1 MGKELISVELTR
13 ESGSIPWGIRLGGGK
28 DRGRVHVLEKV
39 TYQGLGHIAG
49 LMQKDY
55 IVKVNGTSV
64 FGLDHDPAKQLIK
77 DAGNR
82 LHLEV
87 ERGDFI
93 VPSLDEAF
101 PKKKVDTA
109 SVDPKSKPYWIQA
122 IEQGQGSNRSKGF
135 TTCGKPRMAQKQ
147 YNSPLEMYSEEAIE
161 EIMKEGTLNGK
172 PFNMENLMNPSGKD
186 FDQSTSAVLDLIN
199 SNAEKV
205 QNGQNRNF

>member
-39 TYQGLGHIAG
+39 VYQGLGHVAG

-64 FGLDHDPAKQLIK
+64 FGLDHEPAKQLIK

-101 PKKKVDTA
+101 PKKKVE
-109 SVDPKSKPYWIQA
+109 SEVDPKSKPYWIQA

>member
-13 ESGSIPWGIRLGGGK
+13 ESASIPWGIRLGGGK

-39 TYQGLGHIAG
+39 TYQGLAHIAG

-55 IVKVNGTSV
+55 IVKVNGNSV

-101 PKKKVDTA
+101 PKKKVD
-109 SVDPKSKPYWIQA
+109 SGVVDPKSKPYWIQA
-122 IEQGQGSNRSKGF
+122 MEAGQGNRSKGF

-199 SNAEKV
+199 SNKDKV
-205 QNGQNRNF
+205 ENGQNRNF